1 MSDTTEFDIKDFILE
16 HGTKLKGD
24 KTGAVIGR
32 AVTAAVFK
40 GMGVNK
46 IILRDLVN
54 LEILNESQV
63 KDKHGTIHNI
73 YWVKEPS
80 LAEVANV

>member
-1 MSDTTEFDIKDFILE
+1 MNSNNTDFNIRDFILT

-24 KTGAVIGR
+24 TTGKVIGR

-46 IILRDLVN
+46 IILRDLVD
-54 LEILNESQV
+54 LEILNSAQV

-73 YWVKEPS
+73 YWVNEP
-80 LAEVANV
+80 EETVTND